1 MQIRKKLP
9 IVLNILICMP
19 LAILTLVNYIYSS
32 HKLMVKGESYIEQL
46 TVSEGRALETMVE
59 AKSYQVT
66 ILAADK
72 RVVEVLR
79 DEMNLDKK
87 KNAANYLKAALIDQ
101 DDCELVLINKQGK
114 VILTGTGNEEINEV
128 KNIEKFK
135 NVLEGNIEFGDMLL
149 DDVNERKVINITVPV
164 FDEEHHVIG
173 AVCKVIYNDVFSDF
187 IRDVKIDNT
196 GLGLI
201 VDDMGYIVA
210 YCDRKKEGKLI
221 ENEAVRNEV
230 LNKFYSNQDR
240 GTFYFT
246 MNNKKLFV
254 SYYDVPKIGWTI
266 YIYQNLSEMRGPAD
280 IGGLIGIGTLILLI
294 GIVNIASKRLTNK
307 ITRPIDILM
316 TTMDDNKNG
325 DYSKCC
331 PYDGEDEF
339 GMLAMQYNE
348 MIRCLGESK
357 EALAVSEERYKTTLN
372 AIDGGI
378 WEYHAV
384 TKEFFATE
392 NMTEIIGDLKNS
404 RDIVYFMREK
414 LEPQVIK
421 SFMQTLN
428 RCLLGEISDFTQ
440 EARLWVHGE
449 QKWILCKGHAVK
461 LEHGRVEKVIGI
473 VTDITDN
480 KKNEER
486 VRKLS
491 FFDDLTGCLNKATF
505 IESMDGWLSSDEIIK
520 DAALLFIDLDNFKR
534 INDTQG
540 HEIGDKLLNAVGK
553 MIREILPADAFI
565 GRFGGDEFVI
575 FKSDVSDVQ
584 EVNDLIYTILNLFN
598 KKVEVDNKK
607 VHLTCSM
614 GVAMYPVDGRDS
626 TKLLKNADTAMYKAK
641 ENGKNSC
648 SFYAP
653 SMTQTLDRRL
663 LIEDAL
669 RDAISNNSFQ
679 LQYQP
684 IVDIHTNKTV
694 GCEALIRLVDSE
706 LGFISPG
713 EFIPIAEETDLIIAS
728 GDWVMEKAL
737 ETLAYY
743 HEIGFKDFCIN
754 INVSSIQMKEPNFL
768 SKLKAVIEKTKV
780 PMQAI
785 KLEVTETV
793 LMENI
798 EASRALFDEIKAMG
812 IKLALDDFGTGYSS
826 LNYLRNIPLDV
837 LKIDKSFVDEITTSK
852 VLSEIVDSIIS
863 MAHALDITV
872 VAEGVET
879 ENQLAVLREKGCDLI
894 QGYYYSKPLNLE
906 VLEMRLESEQFQV
919 NHSNK
924 DHLS

>member
-1 MQIRKKLP
+1 MQIRKRLP
-9 IVLNILICMP
+9 MVLNILICMP

-46 TVSEGRALETMVE
+46 TISEGRALETMVE

-72 RVVEVLR
+72 RVVEVLK
-79 DEMNLDKK
+79 DEESLDKK
-87 KNAANYLKAALIDQ
+87 ISAANYLKEALIAQ
-101 DDCELVLINKQGK
+101 DDCELVLINKQGD

-128 KNIEKFK
+128 KDTKKFN
-135 NVLEGNIEFGDMLL
+135 NVLKGNIEFGDILL
-149 DDVNERKVINITVPV
+149 DDLNERKVINITVPV
-164 FDEEHHVIG
+164 VDEKNKVIG
-173 AVCKVIYNDVFSDF
+173 AVCKVIYNDAFSDF
-187 IRDVKIDNT
+187 IREVKIDKT

-201 VDDMGYIVA
+201 ADDMGYIIA
-210 YCDRKKEGKLI
+210 YCERYKEGKLI
-221 ENEAVRNEV
+221 ENENVRNEV
-230 LNKFYSNQDR
+230 LNKFYSNQSE

-246 MNNKKLFV
+246 MDNKKLFV
-254 SYYDVPKIGWTI
+254 SYYVVPKIGWTI
-266 YIYQNLSEMRGPAD
+266 YIYQNVSEMRQPAD
-280 IGGLIGIGTLILLI
+280 IGGLIGVGTLIMLI
-294 GIVNIASKRLTNK
+294 GIVNIVSKRLAHRIIK
-307 ITRPIDILM
+307 PIDILM
-316 TTMDDNKNG
+316 TTMNDNKNG

-331 PYDGEDEF
+331 PYEGDDEF
-339 GMLAMQYNE
+339 GILAMQYNE

-372 AIDGGI
+372 AIDEGI
-378 WEYHAV
+378 WEYHAI
-384 TKEFFATE
+384 TKAFYATE

-404 RDIVYFMREK
+404 RDIIYFMREK
-414 LEPQVIK
+414 LEPQAIR
-421 SFMQTLN
+421 SFTHTLN

-440 EARLWVHGE
+440 EIKLWVNGE
-449 QKWILCKGHAVK
+449 QKWILCKGHAVR

-480 KKNEER
+480 KKNEEK

-505 IESMDGWLSSDEIIK
+505 IESMDGWLSSKELIK
-520 DAALLFIDLDNFKR
+520 DAALFFIDLDNFKR

-540 HEIGDKLLNAVGK
+540 HEIGDKLLNAVGN
-553 MIREILPADAFI
+553 MIREILPTDAFI

-575 FKSDVSDVQ
+575 FKSDVNSIH
-584 EVNDLIYTILNLFN
+584 EVNDLIYTILSLFK
-598 KKVEVDNKK
+598 KKVEVGDIK
-607 VHLTCSM
+607 VHLTCSI
-614 GVAMYPVDGRDS
+614 GVAMYPVDGQDS
-626 TKLLKNADTAMYKAK
+626 AKLLKNADTAMYKAK

-669 RDAISNNSFQ
+669 RDAISNNAFQ

-713 EFIPIAEETDLIIAS
+713 EFIPIAEETDLIIAA

-743 HEIGFKDFCIN
+743 HELGFRNFCIN

-768 SKLKAVIEKTKV
+768 NKLKAVMEKTKV
-780 PMQAI
+780 PTYAI

-798 EASRALFDEIKAMG
+798 EASRCLFEEIKAMG

-879 ENQLAVLREKGCDLI
+879 ENQLTVLKEKGCDLI

-906 VLEMRLESEQFQV
+906 ILEMRLESEQFIED
-919 NHSNK
+919 NSNK
-924 DHLS
+924 NNLN